1 MNIDEMEIKI
11 HAFLT
16 LSLEEVNYEFPV

>member
-1 MNIDEMEIKI
+1 MNIDETEIKI

-16 LSLEEVNYEFPV
+16 SSLEEVSYEFPV

>member
-16 LSLEEVNYEFPV
+16 LSLEDVSYEFPV